1 MGKLPKME
9 GSITMIIY
17 QSTAKAFIEDTIN
30 EVLVDN
36 LYKAYQEKIGRTT
49 KNEIRSWE
57 NSLAKMSNVLYDPDI
72 PGDVSVAIEFNIPNT
87 SKRVDFIVAGNDGH
101 NDNVMIVE
109 LKQWE
114 FATKVDGK
122 EAIVETALGGGIR
135 ETVHPSYQ
143 AYTYAALIKDFNE
156 NVRENQINLIPCA
169 YLHNYFV
176 QEDDPLTDDTYSFYI
191 EKAPVFRKGEIS
203 KLREFM
209 KKYIKQKDKIEAI
222 VQIDQGKIKPSKSL
236 QDALKNMI
244 QGNEEF
250 YMIDE
255 QKVFFEEALSL
266 FRQSMKDQK
275 KRTMIVEGGPGTGKS
290 VLAINLLVEII
301 NQDRL
306 AMYITKNSAPR
317 EVYAAKLQG
326 TMKKTHIN
334 NLFKGSGSFTKAEEN
349 EFDVL
354 IVDEAHRLNRKSG
367 MFQNM
372 GENQTKEIINGS
384 LLSIFFIDENQKVTF
399 SDAGS
404 IEGIEEYANI
414 LGSEVIKR
422 ELVSQFRCDGS
433 DGYIAWLDDVLD
445 IRETANKNFIGL
457 DYDFKIVDNPH
468 DLLKLIKGKNKLAN
482 KSRIMAGYCWEW
494 PKNER
499 RNVAYHDITIGDFG
513 MSWNLN
519 ATWAIDNASVEEAGC
534 IHTAQGLE
542 FDYIGVIIG
551 DDMRYENNQI
561 VTDYSKRAKTDQSLK
576 GIKKLA
582 QDNPEEANSIADKII
597 KNTYRTLMT
606 RGQKGCYVYCK
617 DKQLAEYFKIR
628 IAYVE
633 KEQQYLQMIAENPA
647 GYTFK

>member
-1 MGKLPKME
+1 
-9 GSITMIIY
+9 MIIY

-36 LYKAYQEKIGRTT
+36 LYKAYQEKIGKTT

-87 SKRVDFIVAGNDGH
+87 SKRVDFIIAGNDGH

-114 FATKVDGK
+114 FAHKVEGK

-143 AYTYAALIKDFNE
+143 AYTYAALITDFNE
-156 NVRENQINLIPCA
+156 SVRTKKINLVPCA

-176 QEDDPLTDDTYSFYI
+176 QEEDPLTDKSYSFYI
-191 EKAPVFRKGEIS
+191 DKAPVFRKGEIN
-203 KLREFM
+203 KLRKFV
-209 KKYIKQKDKIEAI
+209 KQYIKQKDQSDAI

-255 QKVFFEEALSL
+255 QKVFFEEALAL
-266 FRQSMKDQK
+266 FKQSMKDQK

-301 NQDRL
+301 NKDRL

-334 NLFKGSGSFTKAEEN
+334 NLFKGSGSFTKAEKN

-384 LLSIFFIDENQKVTF
+384 LLSIFFIDEHQKVTF

-404 IEGIEEYANI
+404 IAEIEEYAHA

-433 DGYIAWLDDVLD
+433 DGYIAWLDDVLE
-445 IRETANKNFIGL
+445 IRETANKNSIGM
-457 DYDFKIVDNPH
+457 DYDFRVVDDPH
-468 DLLKLIKGKNKLAN
+468 ELLELIKEKNKLAN
-482 KSRIMAGYCWEW
+482 KSRMMAGYCWEW

-499 RNVAYHDITIGDFG
+499 RNVDYHDITIDDFG

-519 ATWAIDNASVEEAGC
+519 TTWAIDNSSVEEAGC

-551 DDMRYENNQI
+551 DDMRYEDDHI
-561 VTDYSKRAKTDQSLK
+561 GTDYSKRAKTDQSLK

-582 QDNPEEANSIADKII
+582 KENPEEADKIADKII

-606 RGQKGCYVYCK
+606 RGQKGCYIYCT
-617 DKQLAEYFKIR
+617 DQSLADYLKSR
-628 IAYVE
+628 VAYVE
-633 KEQQYLQMIAENPA
+633 KEQNQLQMVAEQSRT
-647 GYTFK
+647 YSYD